1 MFRFLKINVL
11 MFLVEWTDGAAVT
24 CGLDQYTLKDGSGTV
39 QCMNCSTCRPGWGS
53 TPQCGAFLREHVEI
67 KCEKC
72 AAGKSYSVSQG
83 FSSCESCTICVE
95 NEIVIKNCTPT
106 SNTICG
112 KCKPGHYR
120 SFVHSCEKCSPC
132 CEDTQDEDIEQ
143 QCLNQGF
150 PKHSACRYTDRKCKT
165 VASNP
170 TSGLTT
176 NHFEKDKQTSSSIT
190 WYIVGGLG
198 LILLIAAVISIF
210 FICRKKKK
218 DPSLIK
224 ISQQES
230 GVGDGQE
237 RQQGLSLYAE
247 QNQAV
252 DEA

>member
-1 MFRFLKINVL
+1 MIFNF
-11 MFLVEWTDGAAVT
+11 
-24 CGLDQYTLKDGSGTV
+24 
-39 QCMNCSTCRPGWGS
+39 
-53 TPQCGAFLREHVEI
+53 
-67 KCEKC
+67 
-72 AAGKSYSVSQG
+72 
-83 FSSCESCTICVE
+83 FS
-95 NEIVIKNCTPT
+95 
-106 SNTICG
+106 
-112 KCKPGHYR
+112 HYR

-190 WYIVGGLG
+190 WYIVGGCLG

-224 ISQQES
+224 IAQREWYS
-230 GVGDGQE
+230 GIDVFALMGRLVRTDICQKKW
-237 RQQGLSLYAE
+237 RHFIIQI
-247 QNQAV
+247 
-252 DEA
+252 